1 MSKLLSINYN
11 FFKVEPQKLIE
22 IINKNNNKN
31 IELSIENLNDMNNLK
46 KLKKEDMIEI
56 LEQNKYW
63 KGKYKCCFGICTWLY
78 RWS

>member
-22 IINKNNNKN
+22 IITKNNNKN

-56 LEQNKYW
+56 LEQNKY
-63 KGKYKCCFGICTWLY
+63 
-78 RWS
+78 

>member
-56 LEQNKYW
+56 LEQNKVL
-63 KGKYKCCFGICTWLY
+63 KRKI
-78 RWS
+78 

>member
-1 MSKLLSINYN
+1 MNKLLSINYN

-56 LEQNKYW
+56 LEQNKY
-63 KGKYKCCFGICTWLY
+63 
-78 RWS
+78 

>member
-46 KLKKEDMIEI
+46 KLKKKNMIEI
-56 LEQNKYW
+56 LEQNKY
-63 KGKYKCCFGICTWLY
+63 
-78 RWS
+78 

>member
-31 IELSIENLNDMNNLK
+31 IELSIENINYMNNLK

-56 LEQNKYW
+56 LEQNKY
-63 KGKYKCCFGICTWLY
+63 
-78 RWS
+78 

>member
-31 IELSIENLNDMNNLK
+31 IELSIENHNDMNNLK
-46 KLKKEDMIEI
+46 KLKKEDIIEI

-63 KGKYKCCFGICTWLY
+63 KEKYKCCFGICTWLY

>member
-56 LEQNKYW
+56 LEQNKY
-63 KGKYKCCFGICTWLY
+63 
-78 RWS
+78 